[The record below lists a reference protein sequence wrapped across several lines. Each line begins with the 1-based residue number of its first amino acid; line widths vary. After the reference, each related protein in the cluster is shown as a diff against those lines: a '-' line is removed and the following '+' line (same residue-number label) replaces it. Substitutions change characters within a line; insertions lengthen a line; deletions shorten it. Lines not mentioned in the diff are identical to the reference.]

1 VSDILVRTKKLSKF
15 FFQRYRP
22 SFFALRPV
30 HVTVRAVL
38 NCSLEIQRGE
48 TFCLVGES
56 GSGKTTLARIIAD
69 LYRPTEGQTFF
80 DGRELT
86 ALPAEAMKE
95 YRKKIQMVFQDPSAS
110 LNPRQTIENIVSLP
124 IKIHCS
130 LNRVERRNRVMELLK
145 MVQLP
150 PEIMRRYP
158 HSLSGGQ
165 KQRVAIARALSVQP
179 KLVILDE
186 PTSALDV
193 SVQAKVLDLL
203 SSVQQRL
210 NLTYLMITHN
220 LSLVRNLADHI
231 AVMYLGQIVEHATCE
246 AIFESPCHPY
256 TKALLSAIPVV
267 TEAERRLVPEEVT
280 LEGEIPSP
288 SAELQHCAFLSRCQ
302 ERAGQCSKKLVP
314 RTVEVKPGHFVV
326 CHLFSR

>member
-1 VSDILVRTKKLSKF
+1 MPFVLRGQIVSDILVRTKKLSKF

-124 IKIHCS
+124 IKIQ
-130 LNRVERRNRVMELLK
+130 